1 MDLIGSW
8 HCHRLRWS
16 FTSDSKLV
24 WGGCDVLLM
33 RFCLLLPHL
42 LEGETRKECQVRS
55 QNLNY
60 TPILSPTAWPFFFVI
75 SGSLGSNQ
83 RSGVSLYH
91 SLSFYNPMWGEA
103 SWIYTYSSESFF
115 YSSVS
120 RQRWGDIQSDLH
132 MGKKKSWYKLLVPFP
147 LSGGIFV
154 CDMYTNIAREKFH
167 YLPPTDLI
175 TISFY

>member
-1 MDLIGSW
+1 MCCWCDFVYSCHVSW
-8 HCHRLRWS
+8 RGRIAKSARLEVRTWTTRP
-16 FTSDSKLV
+16 FY
-24 WGGCDVLLM
+24 
-33 RFCLLLPHL
+33 LLLH
-42 LEGETRKECQVRS
+42 G
-55 QNLNY
+55 
-60 TPILSPTAWPFFFVI
+60 PFFMI
-75 SGSLGSNQ
+75 SWSLGRNQ

-115 YSSVS
+115 YSSAS
-120 RQRWGDIQSDLH
+120 RQRWGDIQSDLP
-132 MGKKKSWYKLLVPFP
+132 MEKKSWYKLLVPFP